1 VSSLP
6 SFGTH
11 NRVTYTIPPESLAAQ
26 VAYCEASVQYT
37 ASETGILRQASKRG
51 SIETLAR
58 DYATH
63 MLITAANTI
72 AARIDVIREIGIKQ
86 PTAEV
91 SHSVHVGSA
100 KTVFLNTMTRSW
112 CGELARA
119 CNRTI
124 TTYVRERSC
133 VCVCVCVCTFV
144 HMYMRVPA
152 RENKLSVLA
161 SCPKCAAWLRNDI

>member
-1 VSSLP
+1 MR
-6 SFGTH
+6 F
-11 NRVTYTIPPESLAAQ
+11 
-26 VAYCEASVQYT
+26 
-37 ASETGILRQASKRG
+37 

-63 MLITAANTI
+63 MLITAATTI

-91 SHSVHVGSA
+91 SHSVHVGSATSA

-124 TTYVRERSC
+124 TTYVRKRSC
-133 VCVCVCVCTFV
+133 VCVCVCVYICANVHACTCSG
-144 HMYMRVPA
+144 
-152 RENKLSVLA
+152 E
-161 SCPKCAAWLRNDI
+161 

>member
-1 VSSLP
+1 
-6 SFGTH
+6 
-11 NRVTYTIPPESLAAQ
+11 VTYTIPPESLAAQ

-124 TTYVRERSC
+124 TTYVRKRSC
-133 VCVCVCVCTFV
+133 VCVCVCMTGPERHPLPGLPWSFCREQASSFYV
-144 HMYMRVPA
+144 HRVPGYA
-152 RENKLSVLA
+152 
-161 SCPKCAAWLRNDI
+161 CAGMLRVRWQIRRM